1 MEVPVYEMNE
11 SERRAQEEQTQMNES
26 ERRAKEEQTHVIKK
40 RKGDKITYKR
50 VTNNETN
57 DGGDRTQPIQ
67 KYELKYK
74 DFLGGFFKQEV
85 VVTGPWVKTV
95 FQTQGNIEIG
105 GVMWHKIITIL
116 DGGTREWVETYLV
129 IDGPLT
135 TLNMVEEAGDYVHW
149 GTMRKADLEED
160 GLTHLCEDG
169 ITQRIVLFIKRCK
182 FAGRV
187 LMQVKNGITTACN
200 CELIDNTIRLGL
212 VIGEL
217 HGLAEGDTESAVG
230 LVEGVVDGEAVPVI
244 EDIPRRPHR
253 RHRLPTRP
261 HSTRRVLVE
270 RDV

>member
-1 MEVPVYEMNE
+1 M
-11 SERRAQEEQTQMNES
+11 
-26 ERRAKEEQTHVIKK
+26 
-40 RKGDKITYKR
+40 
-50 VTNNETN
+50 
-57 DGGDRTQPIQ
+57 
-67 KYELKYK
+67 
-74 DFLGGFFKQEV
+74 GGFFKQEV